1 MHTPI
6 NIRQAGTADIPA
18 LVGLLRQLFSIEQGF
33 EPDPDKQARGLALL
47 LDSSQAQVFVAEQ
60 AGRVVGMLSVQILV
74 STAQGGPVGLVE
86 DVVVDAAC
94 RGRGIGEAMLGH
106 LRQWAVQRGLSRL
119 QLLADRD
126 NSRALAFYRRQG
138 WATTGMLGLK
148 LLLQG

>member
-1 MHTPI
+1 MQTPI
-6 NIRQAGTADIPA
+6 QIRHADTADIPA
-18 LVGLLRQLFSIEQGF
+18 LVGLLRQLFSIEQDF

-60 AGRVVGMLSVQILV
+60 AGRVVGMLSVQVLV

-94 RGRGIGEAMLGH
+94 RGRGIGEAMLGR

-126 NSRALAFYRRQG
+126 NGRALAFYRRQG
-138 WATTGMLGLK
+138 WATSGMLGLR
-148 LLLQG
+148 LLL

>member
-1 MHTPI
+1 MQTPI
-6 NIRQAGTADIPA
+6 QIRHADTADIPA
-18 LVGLLRQLFSIEQGF
+18 LVGLLRQLFSIEQDF

-47 LDSSQAQVFVAEQ
+47 LDSSHAQVFVAEQ
-60 AGRVVGMLSVQILV
+60 AGRVVGMLSVQVLV

-94 RGRGIGEAMLGH
+94 RGRGIGEAMLGR

-126 NSRALAFYRRQG
+126 NGRALAFYRRQG
-138 WATTGMLGLK
+138 WATSGMLGLR
-148 LLLQG
+148 LLL